1 MKIVY
6 IIFGGWYFWL
16 VFTIWGLIL
25 GLFGA
30 QLSSSSLKGMAG
42 YITNPTEVKF
52 TKGELGDNLILNILF
67 IFMGIG
73 FLVHSFIWGFILG
86 LFDKDLGAAL
96 KDNAMAGLSLCAN
109 KFDAAPAA
117 E

>member
-6 IIFGGWYFWL
+6 IIFGGWAIWL
-16 VFTIWGLIL
+16 GCTIWGIIL

-30 QLSSSSLKGMAG
+30 KLASSSLKGMAG
-42 YITNPTEVKF
+42 YVLDPVNAKP

-67 IFMGIG
+67 IFTGIG
-73 FLVHSFIWGFILG
+73 FLIHSFIWGIILG

-96 KDNAMAGLSLCAN
+96 KANATLGLSMCAN
-109 KFDAAPAA
+109 KFG